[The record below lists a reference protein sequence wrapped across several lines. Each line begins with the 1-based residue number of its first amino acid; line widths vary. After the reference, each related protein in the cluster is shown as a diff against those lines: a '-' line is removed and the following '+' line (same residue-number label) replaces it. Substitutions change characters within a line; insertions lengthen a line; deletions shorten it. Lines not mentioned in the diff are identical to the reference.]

1 MVFIIYT
8 TIVMTTFMGTANE
21 LAIELGTT
29 GDLSEIFCISTSG
42 AEDNRVVQAVIV
54 TAWL

>member
-42 AEDNRVVQAVIV
+42 A
-54 TAWL
+54 